1 MKMVMLSLFRITGGH
16 GLSVNEKYPYGY
28 MNGIDEI
35 IDDQY
40 MVSQYIKRLYPSE
53 KIYLIPNALI
63 E

>member
-40 MVSQYIKRLYPSE
+40 MVSQYIKRLYR
-53 KIYLIPNALI
+53 
-63 E
+63 